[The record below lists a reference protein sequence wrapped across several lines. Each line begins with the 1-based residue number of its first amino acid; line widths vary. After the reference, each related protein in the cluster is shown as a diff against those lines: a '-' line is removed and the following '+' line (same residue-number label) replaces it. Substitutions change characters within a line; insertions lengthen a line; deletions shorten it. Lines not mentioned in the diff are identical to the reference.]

1 MTKLLTPEE
10 TANFLNISVKLLNEW
25 RYNQKVNIPYVKL
38 GRLIRYR
45 LVDLE
50 ELLAQNLIQQAI

>member
-25 RYNQKVNIPYVKL
+25 RYNQKVNLPYLKI
-38 GRLIRYR
+38 GRLVRYR

-50 ELLAQNLIQQAI
+50 EWLAQNLIQQVI

>member
-50 ELLAQNLIQQAI
+50 ELLAQNLIQQVI